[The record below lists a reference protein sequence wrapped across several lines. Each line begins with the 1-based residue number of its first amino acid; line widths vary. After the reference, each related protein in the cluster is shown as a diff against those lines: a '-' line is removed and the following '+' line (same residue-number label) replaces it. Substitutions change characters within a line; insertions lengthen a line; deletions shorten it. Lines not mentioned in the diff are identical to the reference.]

1 MRMLT
6 ATFVTFLLFGSV
18 WAGAV
23 QSQEPHLTEVVFYV
37 S

>member
-1 MRMLT
+1 MRILT
-6 ATFVTFLLFGSV
+6 AILVIFLLFGSV

-23 QSQEPHLTEVVFYV
+23 QSQEPHLAEVVFYV

>member
-1 MRMLT
+1 MKILS
-6 ATFVTFLLFGSV
+6 AILVTFLLFGSV

-23 QSQEPHLTEVVFYV
+23 QSKEPHLAEVVFYV

>member
-1 MRMLT
+1 MRILT
-6 ATFVTFLLFGSV
+6 AILVTFLLFGSV

-23 QSQEPHLTEVVFYV
+23 DSKEPLLAKVVFYV